1 MGYDIHITRKTHWFD
16 DEGPTISMEEWKAY
30 IASDPELRLDGYAE
44 TTVGNGAVLRV
55 KNEGMAVWTAYSKD
69 NTAWIWL
76 DSSGIVAK
84 NPDNEILRK
93 MFQIAQMLGAR
104 VVGDDDEEY
113 DADGEMV
120 ATDDFSQHD
129 IPPDSQAPKRP
140 WWKWF

>member
-1 MGYDIHITRKTHWFD
+1 MGYDIHITRKAHWFD

-30 IASDPELRLDGYAE
+30 IASDSELRLDGYAQ
-44 TTVGNGAVLRV
+44 TTVGNGALLRV
-55 KNEGMAVWTAYSKD
+55 KNEGMAVWTAYSKE

-76 DSSGIVAK
+76 DSSGIVTK

-93 MFQIAQMLGAR
+93 MFQIAQVLGAR

-113 DADGEMV
+113 DADGGMV
-120 ATDDFSQHD
+120 ATEDFSQHD

>member
-55 KNEGMAVWTAYSKD
+55 KNEGMAVWTAYSKE

-93 MFQIAQMLGAR
+93 MFQIAQVLDAR

>member
-1 MGYDIHITRKTHWFD
+1 MGYDIHITRKAQWFD
-16 DEGPTISMEEWKAY
+16 DNGPTISMEEWKAY
-30 IASDPELRLDGYAE
+30 IASDSELRLDGYAE
-44 TTVGNGAVLRV
+44 TTVGNGAALRV
-55 KNEGMAVWTAYSKD
+55 KNEGMAVWTAYSKE

-93 MFQIAQMLGAR
+93 MFQIAQVLGAR

-120 ATDDFSQHD
+120 ATEDFSQHD
-129 IPPDSQAPKRP
+129 IPPDSPVSKRP